1 MKSTVV
7 YMSVSGNTKKVA
19 TVIAE
24 GLPGEVRLCALSDEV
39 RVADQDLLFVGMP
52 MHQFGAPEP
61 VSAFLK
67 GACQGHRVAL
77 FVTHAAP
84 GDLPEL
90 QTWLES
96 CVQAAEGCDVVGV
109 FDCQGQVPP
118 ETRQSWIDTGVPM
131 LVQFGQMAAIA
142 VGQPDEAALDRAG
155 RFAAEMAESAASLT
169 HR

>member
-19 TVIAE
+19 GAIAE
-24 GLPGEVRLCALSDEV
+24 ALPGEVHLAELGDEV
-39 RVADQDLLFVGMP
+39 RVADHDLLFVGMP
-52 MHQFGAPEP
+52 MHQFGAPEA
-61 VSAFLK
+61 VSQFLK
-67 GACQGHRVAL
+67 SACQDRRVAL

-84 GDLPEL
+84 EDMPEL
-90 QTWLES
+90 QSWLDS

-109 FDCQGQVPP
+109 FNCQGQVPQ

-142 VGQPDEAALDRAG
+142 DGQPDDAALDRAR
-155 RFAAEMAESAASLT
+155 RFAIEMAESVAVLAQQ
-169 HR
+169 